1 MRHTKGS
8 HETRARLSP
17 ESLEVL
23 HRGWFETLNARLARH
38 QRSARRAIERAR
50 SGRHDYVDHASK
62 MALKLKA
69 RWG

>member
-8 HETRARLSP
+8 HETRARLSL

-23 HRGWFETLNARLARH
+23 HRRWFTLLNARLERH
-38 QRSARRAIERAR
+38 KRSAHRAVERAR